1 VLAGIAASDAAC
13 CAQLGMR
20 SRGQDHRQAR
30 EVLSKVQPNG
40 MQMARLLE
48 ELLSAKDA
56 SHYGTILIEHQ
67 RAVRLV
73 RQAEHLVRSARRSM
87 SHGPL

>member
-1 VLAGIAASDAAC
+1 
-13 CAQLGMR
+13 MR

-73 RQAEHLVRSARRSM
+73 RQAEHLVRSARGSM